1 MRANWIW
8 IGAYL
13 ALGASPLWGEV
24 VNRIV
29 GSVDG
34 EPITSYE
41 LRQYEA
47 KQRAARPGMPIG
59 SDRDILQALIM
70 EKLVAR
76 EIAARGIRVRDEE
89 IDHYIDRI
97 KEANHVDDAQL
108 REALKQQ
115 GMDYD
120 KYREQIRQEIEKVQ
134 LVNRDIRGKVN
145 VTPEDVGRYYEAHKK
160 DYELPGRVK
169 VKQITLRLDPAAP
182 DEIAK
187 GVLDRLQ
194 DLRARL
200 VKGEDFAKIAK
211 QYSEDPAAADGGELG
226 EVEPTKLL
234 PEFEAALA
242 TMKEGDLSEPIRTN
256 MGVHLLKLEKR
267 IPLGYRPEEEVAA
280 DIKEKL
286 YNEALDERYKRW
298 LLEDLQKHHYIE
310 TKL

>member
-1 MRANWIW
+1 MRSNWIW
-8 IGAYL
+8 IGACL
-13 ALGASPLWGEV
+13 ALGASPLRGEV

-29 GSVDG
+29 ASVDG

-47 KQRAARPGMPIG
+47 KQQARMPGLQPG
-59 SDRDILQALIM
+59 SDREILQGLIM
-70 EKLVAR
+70 EKLVAL

-89 IDHYIDRI
+89 IDRYIDRI
-97 KEANHVDDAQL
+97 KETNHVDDAQL
-108 REALKQQ
+108 REALRQQ
-115 GMDYD
+115 GMDYE

-169 VKQITLRLDPAAP
+169 VQQITLRLDPAAP
-182 DEIAK
+182 DEIAQ
-187 GVLDRLQ
+187 GVIDRLQ
-194 DLRARL
+194 ELRARL

-226 EVEPTKLL
+226 EVDPTKLL
-234 PEFEAALA
+234 PEFETAIA
-242 TMKEGDLSEPIRTN
+242 TMKEGDLSEPIRAK
-256 MGVHLLKLEKR
+256 MGVHLLRLEKR
-267 IPLGYRPEEEVAA
+267 IPLGYRPEKEVAA

-298 LLEDLQKHHYIE
+298 LLEDLQKHHYVEI
-310 TKL
+310 KL